1 MIRRQAPLTT
11 KGLSGQGS
19 QTMITGTTYG
29 ALIARKQDIH
39 KSGAGNSMERHQH
52 LAKGGATM
60 KGNRGIMGKHTCPLY
75 NQLKE
80 DPWNKTNLTKMRL
93 KI

>member
-1 MIRRQAPLTT
+1 
-11 KGLSGQGS
+11 
-19 QTMITGTTYG
+19 MITGTTYG

-39 KSGAGNSMERHQH
+39 KSGARNSMERHQH

-75 NQLKE
+75 NQLKG